1 MTYQAL
7 RDFIKLIPSGKVSIQ
22 DLKDTYA
29 RAVDNKKAL
38 VEEITSIYKVA
49 DLKRKSYYARSLKK
63 ADLVDDYYQ
72 QLLGSFRITEGL
84 FSYSFGE
91 SYSEALKKAI
101 NKQTQEELDEYVKSQ
116 QQQREAFQKA
126 LTNPQTIEEFKQ
138 FIIYKGEAALSSEQ
152 NVQYEALIADRTL
165 EAQQKQKQVKAAVK
179 AVSLEQ
185 VQFSLQQTTHTKKGH
200 DLWVVQL
207 SERVDKD
214 KYQEL
219 NRKAKQ
225 LGGYYSSYAKADA
238 IPGFQFKT
246 EEAANQFMSLKE
258 GDVSRAENI
267 EQKAADKKLTVSER
281 FYQMADTW
289 EQQGKEKLNANR
301 KTNTAR
307 RARIASSVEGDAE
320 TKIYL
325 AKVLRNIAKGLEKDE
340 IKYLSRID
348 SAVQLDVLRNIIYRA
363 YYTRM
368 RKLDIPYND
377 WEADFEQDIEYV
389 TYPYPGYHWERLR
402 KLSYQLEKIRGQKM
416 RARRI
421 YQAAINTSAK
431 KGQWQVVFKRS
442 AILDIR
448 AALEVIKDRSDKEWL
463 KSQLEDYDRIQRMG
477 LTNLATLKTALREY
491 NRYSNISAL
500 SPEEEQAKRIKQLV
514 RQFVGKKIPG
524 FYPTPRPLVIRMLEL
539 ADIEPKDTILEPS
552 AGLGHI
558 ADIIAEKHPDNE
570 LLLIE
575 DYPTLAEALQTKGY
589 QVQNEDFLQYQQIRF
604 DKIIMNPPFE
614 KLQDIDHVR
623 HAYDRLKP
631 GGRLVAIMA
640 ANKGQGAQRK
650 KVVEFREWLDSIGA
664 YIEENPE
671 GAFKSAFRSTGV
683 RTITVAIDKEA
694 GQEAPPKIEL
704 EEKSNPSIEAIKKIE
719 KEVDEI
725 RIRQNKPENTPKTAT
740 NLADTYEKA
749 FTEKDY
755 TQILRTKLDRARQDR
770 IRITE
775 AEIIQLGIMIR
786 PLVQSFQGAL
796 IDITSTNKRVLAP
809 TLNNLLRWAQKPGR
823 YDLIGVDITSGV
835 QPTVL
840 AKQVKKARIL
850 NLLGLK

>member
-22 DLKDTYA
+22 NIKDTFA
-29 RAVDNKKAL
+29 KAVDNKKAL
-38 VEEITSIYKVA
+38 IEEITSIYKVA
-49 DLKRKSYYARSLKK
+49 DLKRKFYYSRSAKK

-101 NKQTQEELDEYVKSQ
+101 NQQTQEELDQYVKSQ
-116 QQQREAFQKA
+116 QQKREAFQKA
-126 LTNPQTIEEFKQ
+126 LTNPQTLAEFKQ

-152 NVQYEALIADRTL
+152 KVQYETLIANRTL

-179 AVSLEQ
+179 AVSLDQ
-185 VQFSLQQTTHTKKGH
+185 VQLSLQQTTHTKKGH

-225 LGGYYSSYAKADA
+225 LGGYYSSYAKAGA

-246 EEAANQFMSLKE
+246 EEAAKQFMSLKE
-258 GDVSRAENI
+258 GDVSRAESI
-267 EQKAADKKLTVSER
+267 QQKQADKKLTVSER
-281 FYQMADTW
+281 FYQMADSW
-289 EQQGKEKLNANR
+289 EEQGKEKLNADR

-307 RARIASSVEGDAE
+307 RARMASSVEADAE

-377 WEADFEQDIEYV
+377 WEADFDQDIEYV
-389 TYPYPGYHWERLR
+389 IYPYPGYHWERLR

-431 KGQWQVVFKRS
+431 KGKWQVIFKGS
-442 AILDIR
+442 SILDIR
-448 AALEVIKDRSDKEWL
+448 AAIEAIKDRSDKEWL

-500 SPEEEQAKRIKQLV
+500 SPKEEQAKRIKQLE

-524 FYPTPRPLVIRMLEL
+524 FFPTPRPLVIRMLEL
-539 ADIEPKDTILEPS
+539 ADIAQNDTILEPS

-558 ADIIAEKHPDNE
+558 ADIITEKHPDNE
-570 LLLIE
+570 LLVLE

-589 QVQNEDFLQYQQIRF
+589 QVQKEDFLQYQQKRF

-640 ANKGQGAQRK
+640 ANKGQGVRK
-650 KVVEFREWLDSIGA
+650 KVVEFREWLDTIGA
-664 YIEENPE
+664 YVEENPE
-671 GAFKSAFRSTGV
+671 GAFKSAFRSTGM
-683 RTITVAIDKEA
+683 RTITVAIDKTP
-694 GQEAPPKIEL
+694 GQEVPPKIEL
-704 EEKSNPSIEAIKKIE
+704 EGKQKPPIEAIQKVE

-725 RIRQNKPENTPKTAT
+725 RLRQNRPENKTETST
-740 NLADTYEKA
+740 NLADTYEQA

-755 TQILRTKLDRARQDR
+755 IQIVRSKLDRARKDKVK
-770 IRITE
+770 ISE

-786 PLVQSFQGAL
+786 PLVQSYQGAL
-796 IDITSTNKRVLAP
+796 IDILSTNKRVLAP

-823 YDLIGVDITSGV
+823 YDLIGVDIASGV